1 MNHIGIV
8 VTFKGPLKR
17 PALLVDICIAR
28 IQILISGSDGHVLV
42 PVVLNSGAD
51 ANLSIVEA
59 VRSSGVLIG
68 DGAGIGAADG
78 PQPAI
83 GKPVL

>member
-1 MNHIGIV
+1 MNRIGIV

-17 PALLVDICIAR
+17 PALLVDICVAR

-51 ANLSIVEA
+51 ANLPVQGQARGSDA
-59 VRSSGVLIG
+59 LIG
-68 DGAGIGAADG
+68 GRGID
-78 PQPAI
+78 
-83 GKPVL
+83 